1 MLWWTL
7 PTIFGTFIGLMIG
20 RFATQSM
27 RRPASYF
34 LSATGVLIAWW
45 CLTEWVSMLSLAQD
59 YRTVL
64 AKLQFIGVASVPVL
78 WSCTALAY
86 SGHIKLLDRIVK
98 FIWIIPVI
106 TLALVFSNEYHQQIW
121 LTPDVI
127 SGSSQ
132 LDITNGDWFWVHVLY
147 SYFIVVVSTAM
158 LAKRIGFGKGQ
169 RFRFI
174 ALVAGPALVAFVNL
188 NYVLGVQQLT
198 FDPTPAAFA
207 AASLLLLI
215 ALRQNIL
222 LALPAA
228 SSYEVK
234 KLIDGVLVIDEQGRI
249 ADCNPIA
256 TAILGPE
263 STRPGQM
270 FADLLP
276 GAVDL
281 DDSSGRVVQIAD
293 GRWLDVRI
301 SGLEANDGPV
311 TGHVA
316 FVRDVTKE
324 KILEETII
332 KAQRELGD
340 ANARLQALTQADD
353 GSRLASRNNLDERL
367 RVEWSRS
374 ARHGTALSLVLLSF
388 NTNNYGDDTRAKQDG
403 DLVLSQVTEKLPG
416 IIRPED
422 LAARHVGGQ
431 VAVLLPCTNERQAA
445 EFARR
450 IQRTISEMQYQNDKG
465 LSFSVDVSAGVAARS
480 RAVDS
485 VADLVARA
493 ETALYQSKHSG
504 PNAVSVASES
514 GLVRLE
520 PLTLPPQSEAR
531 RVRGQ

>member
-1 MLWWTL
+1 MLWWAL
-7 PTIFGTFIGLMIG
+7 PSIFGTLIGLMVG
-20 RFATQSM
+20 RLATQSM
-27 RRPASYF
+27 RRPAGYF
-34 LSATGVLIAWW
+34 LSATGILIAWW
-45 CLTEWVSMLSLAQD
+45 CLTEWVSLLSLAQD

-64 AKLQFIGVASVPVL
+64 TKLQFIGIASVPVL

-86 SGHIKLLDRIVK
+86 SGNIKLLYRIFK

-106 TLALVFSNEYHQQIW
+106 TLALVFSSEYHQQIW
-121 LTPDVI
+121 LTPDMI
-127 SGSSQ
+127 SGSGQ
-132 LDITNGDWFWVHVLY
+132 LDIINGDWFWVHVLY
-147 SYFIVVVSTAM
+147 SYSIVVVSTAM
-158 LAKRIGFGKGQ
+158 LAMRVGFGKGQ
-169 RFRFI
+169 RFKFI
-174 ALVAGPALVAFVNL
+174 ALVAGPVLVVLVNI
-188 NYVLGVQQLT
+188 NFVLGLQQQA

-207 AASLLLLI
+207 VASLLLLI

-228 SSYEVK
+228 SSYEVE
-234 KLIDGVLVIDEQGRI
+234 KLIDGVLVLDEQGRI

-256 TAILGPE
+256 TAILGPVN
-263 STRPGQM
+263 TRPGQM

-276 GAVDL
+276 GDIDL
-281 DDSSGRVVQIAD
+281 DDSSGRILQIAD
-293 GRWLDVRI
+293 GRWLNVRI
-301 SGLEANDGPV
+301 SDIETDDGPGM
-311 TGHVA
+311 GHVA
-316 FVRDVTKE
+316 YVRDVTKE

-332 KAQRELGD
+332 KTQRELGD
-340 ANARLQALTQADD
+340 VNARLQALTKADD
-353 GSRLASRNNLDERL
+353 GLRLASRDNLDERL

-388 NTNNYGDDTRAKQDG
+388 NTNNDGDDKQLQHGADR
-403 DLVLSQVTEKLPG
+403 VLRQLTENLPG

-450 IQRTISEMQYQNDKG
+450 IQRTISEKQYQNDEG
-465 LSFSVDVSAGVAARS
+465 QSFSVDVSAGVVARS

-485 VADLVARA
+485 VDELLARA

-504 PNAVSVASES
+504 RNAVSVASES

-520 PLTLPPQSEAR
+520 PLTLSPRTDAR